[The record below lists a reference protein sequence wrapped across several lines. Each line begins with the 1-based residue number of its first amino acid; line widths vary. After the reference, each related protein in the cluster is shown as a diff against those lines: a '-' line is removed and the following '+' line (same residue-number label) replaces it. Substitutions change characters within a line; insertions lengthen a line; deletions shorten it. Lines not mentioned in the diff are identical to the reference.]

1 MARNRFELEE
11 NRKKEALEAV
21 INAAKAGAAYLEPAK
36 ATVQKNQSKKTAA
49 KSTGSAKTAA
59 AGGKSTRTAQA
70 NPVRAAAVNAN
81 QTAARQVQQAATRKS
96 TIPTF
101 LQPKTTRIQ
110 PIIRPAM
117 VNPVNVLA
125 PRVSSAGRTG
135 GGFSGGGG
143 AVSPLP
149 AVRGT
154 TRAQRQADL
163 DQLTANSVAWHFA
176 DDAQKRALF
185 EANNAIR
192 QKYNLAYLPGT
203 GETYNNAG
211 VNLSAPVAEEVRT
224 QQSYN
229 AQTPFSVLGH
239 NTMAGIAGINRGFY
253 STLDFLLPDVITPQ
267 FVQDKIDAA
276 KRTNEDIQEKVRRYN
291 YERGGK
297 IGGAIGDLYQSAL
310 GMIPQ
315 AVIAVMSGG
324 TSAAAQGGSTFAGAA
339 DDIVSNITRQLTKNA
354 GYMSSFASTVGTD
367 YERAKAA
374 GASDAEA
381 AFSAILSS
389 AATAGI
395 ETMGGIDV
403 PQGSASRLRNALN
416 TALEE
421 GSEEVLQDLT
431 QSIVEKG
438 TYNPDKAWAGENG
451 VFDLGRALQNFGAG
465 AILGGGF
472 GAARTPV
479 RPQIQAGT
487 QAAIRPNIQQA
498 PVDAGTAPV
507 RAGRATTIQS
517 PYTGKMPQNIGAEAQ
532 TRPLQIGKADV
543 EGAQQAIFASQQG
556 GTFARTMKSVL
567 QNIFQQN
574 GGARTV
580 TVQGVTFD
588 GRPYDVVLGN
598 KVAAKVS
605 SDPNMTAEKL
615 AAFND
620 IDNIVSTAE
629 YVGSG
634 NYNKNKTK
642 AESVKRYDY
651 FEKTLVIDGKPYVA
665 TFDVE
670 VYTDRN
676 NFRTYRV
683 IDEMS
688 LTPSTEAVGPQ
699 PTSPDGASSF
709 TNNSISQTN
718 GNSNTP
724 AAQNGPIRP
733 IIQPAQG
740 VSPDSSV
747 GAAAANFDPYTRMA
761 NEYGTIAQG
770 EAPRAREVDVPQS
783 TDGSDR
789 VRRFARTAMEAQ
801 ATPEQMIPE
810 FEKNV
815 ANGLFSYNPRSDK
828 SSLDAAAR
836 TIAQKGYDGALA
848 QWEDVTSG
856 RRTAGKDDIVLAQV
870 LYSEAAAAG
879 DTRLA
884 MQLAAEIAAEGTRA
898 GQSVQALRL
907 LKRTTSEGKLY
918 YIQKA
923 VNNIQEGLNQKR
935 GGKAPQITIDEA
947 LAQGLLDAKTD
958 ADANAAMDAIYND
971 VAAQIP
977 ATLGDRLNAWR
988 YFAMLGNPRTHI
1000 RNVVGNIVYQIPTR
1014 ASNKVSATL
1023 QKAFVKDP
1031 NQRTRSLTRNSAA
1044 KEFAKADY
1052 AEMKGVI
1059 SGDAYTSEM
1068 SEVQRRQKIFPKPL
1082 QAVMDT
1088 ANKALDVEDQIFK
1101 RMTYINS
1108 MADFL
1113 TARGIDPSRGN
1124 VPADILEQARTHAI
1138 QDAKRA
1144 TFQDASALADAIA
1157 RIENKNK
1164 ATRLAIGGL
1173 LPFKRT
1179 PINIAKRGFELS
1191 PAGLIKGLT
1200 YDLGQVRKGTMTA
1213 TDAID
1218 HISQGLTGTSLALVG
1233 YFLAS
1238 NGLLSASSPENDKER
1253 NFEAAQGSQE
1263 YALNIGPYSYTID
1276 WAAPAALPM
1285 FVGAEFYNALTQK
1298 YDDGE
1303 QVFKQATD
1311 ALSRLFEPMINM
1323 TMLSGISSTIES
1335 ATYSQT
1341 NPLFAI
1347 AGNIAQNYAGQ
1358 VVPTLSGQIARTIDD
1373 TRRTTY
1379 ADKDSW
1385 VPDSVQT
1392 FLQRQANK
1400 IPGLSQNQPAYTD
1413 VWGRPDRT
1421 ESWML
1426 RAFENFLS
1434 PGYIGNRSASGAEN
1448 ALRELYNA
1456 TGDSAVLPS
1465 KPQKTY
1471 TVDGEKRNL
1480 TADQWLR
1487 LSNAKGQTAL
1497 AAVENL
1503 TQSNAYQSMSD
1514 TEKVNAVKAVYD
1526 YASAV
1531 AANQV
1536 YGKELEGTIKSVKE
1550 SGIDPGLYYAYKE
1563 MEDALNE
1570 SMEGYEARDQV
1581 FQTIKSDASLSEEQK
1596 NQLYHTLMI
1605 KGTSDSQWEKYQEIS
1620 DVVTAE
1626 EYVDAMIQSQ
1636 AIKAYGDT
1644 LEQGRATA
1652 EATEFSYYL
1661 DSMGY
1666 DEAKRDALSE
1676 TFKFY
1681 NMFPAEPSNY
1691 TFEMMQENGSQNEK
1705 ENASAIEASGVSAA
1719 QYMTIKSLASAAT
1732 YEKGKSGAKLAA
1744 YGKVVSENTANY
1756 DQYAAIMHAMGYK
1769 NIDDAYAGAG
1779 TLPDVAQ
1786 AGSQVNRSA
1795 RTSEEVGINP
1805 VAAGAGVR
1813 LGSAYGYREAPT
1825 AGASTFHEGNDIP
1838 APMGTPVVAYKSG
1851 TVSYTGWDNSGGGN
1865 MVQID
1870 HPDGTKSVYLHLQN
1884 GSFAVKPGDNVSQG
1898 QQIANVGSTGTSTG
1912 PHLDFRI
1919 MVNGKYVDPQSYY
1932 PGY

>member
-1 MARNRFELEE
+1 MS
-11 NRKKEALEAV
+11 
-21 INAAKAGAAYLEPAK
+21 G
-36 ATVQKNQSKKTAA
+36 T
-49 KSTGSAKTAA
+49 
-59 AGGKSTRTAQA
+59 
-70 NPVRAAAVNAN
+70 
-81 QTAARQVQQAATRKS
+81 
-96 TIPTF
+96 
-101 LQPKTTRIQ
+101 
-110 PIIRPAM
+110 
-117 VNPVNVLA
+117 
-125 PRVSSAGRTG
+125 GRTG

-176 DDAQKRALF
+176 DDAQKQALF

-229 AQTPFSVLGH
+229 AQTPLSVLGH
-239 NTMAGIAGINRGFY
+239 NTMAGVAGINRGFY
-253 STLDFLLPDVITPQ
+253 STLDFLLPDVITPE

-276 KRTNEDIQEKVRRYN
+276 KQTNEDIQEKVRRYN

-297 IGGAIGDLYQSAL
+297 IGGAVGDLYQSAL

-324 TSAAAQGGSTFAGAA
+324 TSAAAKGGSTLAGAA

-421 GSEEVLQDLT
+421 GSEEVLQDLA

-479 RPQIQAGT
+479 RPQIQGA

-498 PVDAGTAPV
+498 SVDASAAPV
-507 RAGRATTIQS
+507 RAGKATTIQS
-517 PYTGKMPQNIGAEAQ
+517 PYTGKMPQNAGTEAQ

-574 GGARTV
+574 GGTRTV

-588 GRPYDVVLGN
+588 GQPYDVALGN
-598 KVAAKVS
+598 KVAAKVA

-688 LTPSTEAVGPQ
+688 LTPSTEAAGPQ

-724 AAQNGPIRP
+724 AAQNDPIRP

-1164 ATRLAIGGL
+1164 ATKLAIGGL

-1311 ALSRLFEPMINM
+1311 ALSRLFEPMVNM

-1421 ESWML
+1421 ENWVL

-1465 KPQKTY
+1465 KPQKSY

-1570 SMEGYEARDQV
+1570 SVEGYEARDQV
-1581 FQTIKSDASLSEEQK
+1581 FQTIRGDASLSEEQK

-1605 KGTSDSQWEKYQEIS
+1605 KGTSDSQGEKYQEIS

-1666 DEAKRDALSE
+1666 DKAKRDALSE

-1705 ENASAIEASGVSAA
+1705 ENAGAIEASGVSAA

-1744 YGKVVSENTANY
+1744 YGKVVSENTENY
-1756 DQYAAIMHAMGYK
+1756 DQYAAIMHAIGYK
-1769 NIDDAYAGAG
+1769 NIDEAYTGAGA
-1779 TLPDVAQ
+1779 LPDVAQ
-1786 AGSQVNRSA
+1786 AGSQVSRSA
-1795 RTSEEVGINP
+1795 RTTEEAGINP
-1805 VAAGAGVR
+1805 IAAGDGVR
-1813 LGSAYGYREAPT
+1813 LGSAYGYRQAPI

-1838 APMGTPVVAYKSG
+1838 APMGTPVLAYKSG
-1851 TVSYTGWDNSGGGN
+1851 TVSYTGWDSGGGN

-1870 HPDGTKSVYLHLQN
+1870 HPDGTKSVYLHLQS

>member
-1 MARNRFELEE
+1 M
-11 NRKKEALEAV
+11 
-21 INAAKAGAAYLEPAK
+21 
-36 ATVQKNQSKKTAA
+36 
-49 KSTGSAKTAA
+49 
-59 AGGKSTRTAQA
+59 
-70 NPVRAAAVNAN
+70 
-81 QTAARQVQQAATRKS
+81 
-96 TIPTF
+96 
-101 LQPKTTRIQ
+101 
-110 PIIRPAM
+110 
-117 VNPVNVLA
+117 
-125 PRVSSAGRTG
+125 
-135 GGFSGGGG
+135 
-143 AVSPLP
+143 
-149 AVRGT
+149 
-154 TRAQRQADL
+154 
-163 DQLTANSVAWHFA
+163 
-176 DDAQKRALF
+176 
-185 EANNAIR
+185 
-192 QKYNLAYLPGT
+192 
-203 GETYNNAG
+203 
-211 VNLSAPVAEEVRT
+211 
-224 QQSYN
+224 
-229 AQTPFSVLGH
+229 
-239 NTMAGIAGINRGFY
+239 
-253 STLDFLLPDVITPQ
+253 
-267 FVQDKIDAA
+267 
-276 KRTNEDIQEKVRRYN
+276 
-291 YERGGK
+291 
-297 IGGAIGDLYQSAL
+297 
-310 GMIPQ
+310 
-315 AVIAVMSGG
+315 
-324 TSAAAQGGSTFAGAA
+324 
-339 DDIVSNITRQLTKNA
+339 
-354 GYMSSFASTVGTD
+354 
-367 YERAKAA
+367 
-374 GASDAEA
+374 
-381 AFSAILSS
+381 
-389 AATAGI
+389 
-395 ETMGGIDV
+395 
-403 PQGSASRLRNALN
+403 
-416 TALEE
+416 
-421 GSEEVLQDLT
+421 
-431 QSIVEKG
+431 
-438 TYNPDKAWAGENG
+438 
-451 VFDLGRALQNFGAG
+451 FDLGRALQNFGAG

-479 RPQIQAGT
+479 RPQIQGA

-498 PVDAGTAPV
+498 PADASAAPV

-517 PYTGKMPQNIGAEAQ
+517 PYTGKMPQNAGTEAQ

-543 EGAQQAIFASQQG
+543 EGAKQAIFASQQS

-580 TVQGVTFD
+580 TVKGVTFD
-588 GRPYDVVLGN
+588 GQPYDVTLNPNIAG
-598 KVAAKVS
+598 KVA
-605 SDPNMTAEKL
+605 SDPRMTSEKL
-615 AAFND
+615 AVFNM
-620 IDNIVSTAE
+620 IDQLVANGK

-634 NYNKNKTK
+634 NYNKNRSK
-642 AESVKRYDY
+642 AGDVTRYDY
-651 FEKTLVIDGKPYVA
+651 FETPLTIDNQPFIA

-670 VYTDRN
+670 VHRDRN

-683 IDEMS
+683 IDEID
-688 LTPSTEAVGPQ
+688 LKQVDAVHQSFPGSGVQ
-699 PTSPDGASSF
+699 TSSGLSD
-709 TNNSISQTN
+709 NSIPQTN

-770 EAPRAREVDVPQS
+770 ENPARIIDVPKS
-783 TDGSDR
+783 TDGKNR
-789 VRRFARTAMEAQ
+789 VRHFTRTAMEAKV
-801 ATPEQMIPE
+801 TPEEMIPA
-810 FEKNV
+810 FEQEV
-815 ANGLFSYNPRSDK
+815 INGLFSYEPRKDADSLK
-828 SSLDAAAR
+828 SAVQ
-836 TIAQKGYDGALA
+836 TVEQKGIEGAFE
-848 QWEDVTSG
+848 QWADVTSG
-856 RRTAGKDDIVLAQV
+856 RRAAGKDDIVLAQL
-870 LYSEAAAAG
+870 LYSKAAQMG
-879 DTRLA
+879 DTQAA

-907 LKRTTSEGKLY
+907 LKRTTAEGKLY
-918 YIQKA
+918 YIRKA
-923 VNNIQEGLNQKR
+923 VDNIQRDLNKKR
-935 GGKAPQITIDEA
+935 GNKAPQLKINDTQA
-947 LAQGLLDAKTD
+947 AKLLGAQTD
-958 ADANAAMDAIYND
+958 AEVDAAMDAIYND

-1000 RNVVGNIVYQIPTR
+1000 RNVVGNIVYQLPIR
-1014 ASNKVSATL
+1014 FSNKVSATL
-1023 QKAFVKDP
+1023 QKAFVKNP
-1031 NQRTRSLTRNSAA
+1031 SQRTRSLTRNSAA

-1068 SEVQRRQKIFPKPL
+1068 SEVQRRQKAFLLSDDRLNNGNIQSKLLKPINTILLKPL
-1082 QAVMDT
+1082 QAVSDF
-1088 ANKALDVEDQIFK
+1088 NSKALDVEDQIFK

-1238 NGLLSASSPENDKER
+1238 NGLLSASSPENGKER

-1413 VWGRPDRT
+1413 VWGRPDKT
-1421 ESWML
+1421 ENWVL

-1465 KPQKTY
+1465 KPQKSY
-1471 TVDGEKRNL
+1471 KVNGEEHNF
-1480 TADQWLR
+1480 TAEQWLKY
-1487 LSNAKGQTAL
+1487 SNRRGQASFDMLNKIVDTD
-1497 AAVENL
+1497 
-1503 TQSNAYQSMSD
+1503 AYQNMSNQD
-1514 TEKVNAVKAVYD
+1514 KKDLVSKVYD
-1526 YASAV
+1526 YADAMGRMDTIDGY
-1531 AANQV
+1531 Q
-1536 YGKELEGTIKSVKE
+1536 LEGWIAGAKDAEQNGVPSWAYTLYQTQKS
-1550 SGIDPGLYYAYKE
+1550 I
-1563 MEDALNE
+1563 
-1570 SMEGYEARDQV
+1570 
-1581 FQTIKSDASLSEEQK
+1581 SDAKAETDKSIKKYDYMTDIVSEIMSDD
-1596 NQLYHTLMI
+1596 NLN
-1605 KGTSDSQWEKYQEIS
+1605 DSQKQKTIQNLVINGIS
-1620 DVVTAE
+1620 DNQE
-1626 EYVDAMIQSQ
+1626 E
-1636 AIKAYGDT
+1636 K
-1644 LEQGRATA
+1644 
-1652 EATEFSYYL
+1652 
-1661 DSMGY
+1661 
-1666 DEAKRDALSE
+1666 
-1676 TFKFY
+1676 
-1681 NMFPAEPSNY
+1681 
-1691 TFEMMQENGSQNEK
+1691 
-1705 ENASAIEASGVSAA
+1705 
-1719 QYMTIKSLASAAT
+1719 
-1732 YEKGKSGAKLAA
+1732 
-1744 YGKVVSENTANY
+1744 
-1756 DQYAAIMHAMGYK
+1756 YAAIADKVPAADYAR
-1769 NIDDAYAGAG
+1769 AYYEFQRIEDNNPDLGAG
-1779 TLPDVAQ
+1779 EQNALKRDYLMQSGLSAEQKHLIDENIINDGMYIPKDLDVDYSNPTSFILTQMSDAAQ
-1786 AGSQVNRSA
+1786 RKFSRFGMSAEDYRKVYPIATAQGKKAQVIANLQ
-1795 RTSEEVGINP
+1795 
-1805 VAAGAGVR
+1805 AAGMTYSEAAKFYR
-1813 LGSAYGYREAPT
+1813 L
-1825 AGASTFHEGNDIP
+1825 
-1838 APMGTPVVAYKSG
+1838 
-1851 TVSYTGWDNSGGGN
+1851 
-1865 MVQID
+1865 
-1870 HPDGTKSVYLHLQN
+1870 
-1884 GSFAVKPGDNVSQG
+1884 VK
-1898 QQIANVGSTGTSTG
+1898 
-1912 PHLDFRI
+1912 
-1919 MVNGKYVDPQSYY
+1919 KK
-1932 PGY
+1932 

>member
-1 MARNRFELEE
+1 MARNRLELEE

-21 INAAKAGAAYLEPAK
+21 INAAKAGAAYLDPAK

-59 AGGKSTRTAQA
+59 AGGKSTRTAQT

-81 QTAARQVQQAATRKS
+81 QAAARQVQQAATRKS

-110 PIIRPAM
+110 PVIRPAM

-125 PRVSSAGRTG
+125 PRVSGTGRTG

-149 AVRGT
+149 SVRGT

-229 AQTPFSVLGH
+229 AQTPLSVLGH

-253 STLDFLLPDVITPQ
+253 STLDFLLPDVITPE

-276 KRTNEDIQEKVRRYN
+276 KQTNEDIQEKVRRYN

-297 IGGAIGDLYQSAL
+297 IGGAVGDLYQSAL

-324 TSAAAQGGSTFAGAA
+324 TSAAAQGGSTLAGAA

-421 GSEEVLQDLT
+421 GSEEVLQDLA

-438 TYNPDKAWAGENG
+438 AYNSDKAWAGENG
-451 VFDLGRALQNFGAG
+451 VFDLGRALENFGAG

-507 RAGRATTIQS
+507 RAGRATMIQS
-517 PYTGKMPQNIGAEAQ
+517 PYTGKMPQNA
-532 TRPLQIGKADV
+532 LQDEID
-543 EGAQQAIFASQQG
+543 
-556 GTFARTMKSVL
+556 L
-567 QNIFQQN
+567 QPQN
-574 GGARTV
+574 AMH
-580 TVQGVTFD
+580 QSF
-588 GRPYDVVLGN
+588 P
-598 KVAAKVS
+598 
-605 SDPNMTAEKL
+605 
-615 AAFND
+615 
-620 IDNIVSTAE
+620 
-629 YVGSG
+629 GSG
-634 NYNKNKTK
+634 VQSTT
-642 AESVKRYDY
+642 S
-651 FEKTLVIDGKPYVA
+651 L
-665 TFDVE
+665 FDSS
-670 VYTDRN
+670 
-676 NFRTYRV
+676 
-683 IDEMS
+683 I
-688 LTPSTEAVGPQ
+688 PQ
-699 PTSPDGASSF
+699 T
-709 TNNSISQTN
+709 I

-836 TIAQKGYDGALA
+836 TIAQKGYDGALT

-1000 RNVVGNIVYQIPTR
+1000 RNVVGNIVYQLPTR

-1113 TARGIDPSRGN
+1113 TARGIDPSKGN

-1164 ATRLAIGGL
+1164 ATKLAIGGL
-1173 LPFKRT
+1173 LPFRRT

-1233 YFLAS
+1233 YLLAS

-1285 FVGAEFYNALTQK
+1285 FVGVEFYNALTQK

-1379 ADKDSW
+1379 ADKDNW

-1400 IPGLSQNQPAYTD
+1400 IPGLSRNQPAYTD

-1421 ESWML
+1421 ENWVL

-1744 YGKVVSENTANY
+1744 YGKVVSENTENY

-1769 NIDDAYAGAG
+1769 NIDEAYTGAGA
-1779 TLPDVAQ
+1779 LPDVAQ
-1786 AGSQVNRSA
+1786 AGSQVSRNAS
-1795 RTSEEVGINP
+1795 
-1805 VAAGAGVR
+1805 
-1813 LGSAYGYREAPT
+1813 GSASGFVNPTRADNSVITSRYGRRNAPSTNQGYGSSNHGGIDIGGSGGNLNGQEADT
-1825 AGASTFHEGNDIP
+1825 IG
-1838 APMGTPVVAYKSG
+1838 SG
-1851 TVSYTGWDNSGGGN
+1851 TVATVGYDPSGYGN
-1865 MVQID
+1865 YVIVD
-1870 HPDGTKSVYLHLQN
+1870 HGNGYRTLYGHLQKATVQQGQTVN
-1884 GSFAVKPGDNVSQG
+1884 AG
-1898 QQIANVGSTGTSTG
+1898 QQIGVIGSTGNSQA
-1912 PHLDFRI
+1912 PHLHLSAWYNDQEI
-1919 MVNGKYVDPQSYY
+1919 DPATII

>member
-1 MARNRFELEE
+1 MARNRLELEE

-59 AGGKSTRTAQA
+59 AGGKSTRTAQT

-110 PIIRPAM
+110 PVIRPAM

-125 PRVSSAGRTG
+125 PRVSGTGRTG
-135 GGFSGGGG
+135 GGFSGGSG

-229 AQTPFSVLGH
+229 AQTPLSVLGH

-267 FVQDKIDAA
+267 FVQDKVDAA
-276 KRTNEDIQEKVRRYN
+276 KQTNENIQEKVRRYN

-297 IGGAIGDLYQSAL
+297 IGGAVGDLYQSAL

-324 TSAAAQGGSTFAGAA
+324 TSAAAQGGSTLAGAA

-421 GSEEVLQDLT
+421 GSEEVLQDLA

-451 VFDLGRALQNFGAG
+451 VFDLGRALENFGAG

-498 PVDAGTAPV
+498 PVDAGTGAV
-507 RAGRATTIQS
+507 RAGRATMIQS
-517 PYTGKMPQNIGAEAQ
+517 PYTGKMPQNA
-532 TRPLQIGKADV
+532 LQDEID
-543 EGAQQAIFASQQG
+543 
-556 GTFARTMKSVL
+556 L
-567 QNIFQQN
+567 QPQN
-574 GGARTV
+574 AMH
-580 TVQGVTFD
+580 QSF
-588 GRPYDVVLGN
+588 P
-598 KVAAKVS
+598 
-605 SDPNMTAEKL
+605 
-615 AAFND
+615 
-620 IDNIVSTAE
+620 
-629 YVGSG
+629 GSG
-634 NYNKNKTK
+634 VQSTT
-642 AESVKRYDY
+642 S
-651 FEKTLVIDGKPYVA
+651 L
-665 TFDVE
+665 FDSS
-670 VYTDRN
+670 
-676 NFRTYRV
+676 
-683 IDEMS
+683 I
-688 LTPSTEAVGPQ
+688 PQ
-699 PTSPDGASSF
+699 T
-709 TNNSISQTN
+709 I

-836 TIAQKGYDGALA
+836 TITQKGYDGALA

-1000 RNVVGNIVYQIPTR
+1000 RNVVGNIVYQLPTR

-1113 TARGIDPSRGN
+1113 TARGIDPSKGN

-1164 ATRLAIGGL
+1164 ATKLAIGGL

-1379 ADKDSW
+1379 ADKDNW

-1400 IPGLSQNQPAYTD
+1400 IPGLSRNQPAYTD

-1421 ESWML
+1421 ENWVL

-1497 AAVENL
+1497 AAVESL

-1620 DVVTAE
+1620 DTVTAE

-1636 AIKAYGDT
+1636 AIKAYGDE
-1644 LEQGRATA
+1644 LEEGRATA

-1661 DSMGY
+1661 DAMGY
-1666 DEAKRDALSE
+1666 DDAKRSALE
-1676 TFKFY
+1676 NTFKFY
-1681 NMFPAEPSNY
+1681 NMFPAEPANY
-1691 TFEMMQENGSQNEK
+1691 TFDMMRENGSQREK
-1705 ENASAIEASGVSAA
+1705 DNVDAIEASGLTAA
-1719 QYMTIKSLASAAT
+1719 QYMQIKTLTGDAT
-1732 YEKGKSGAKLAA
+1732 WTKGETGAKLKA
-1744 YGKVVSENTANY
+1744 YGKIVSENTENY
-1756 DQYAAIMHAMGYK
+1756 DQYAAVMHALGYK
-1769 NIDDAYAGAG
+1769 NIDDAYTGAG
-1779 TLPDVAQ
+1779 SLPDVAE
-1786 AGSQVNRSA
+1786 ATSQVSRSA
-1795 RTSEEVGINP
+1795 RTSEEVGVNP